1 MPEQATQ
8 TLDTLLTNQTP
19 KQRKQPQRFFPMFV
33 TLCAHL
39 HDPHQDEER
48 LGGLAPEYIE
58 VLDEEEPVLFA
69 LQQPSLQRLIEDSAS
84 FVAPE
89 VKQGEEPSPTSEV
102 FSLGVLLYTLMSGTA
117 PLGAYPPALANNDFQ
132 DLLLHPIDQLIAKAC
147 AREPEERY
155 QDVDAFLYAFQWA
168 KHEYLL
174 RKKIEEEIKDKIK
187 DELKDKVKDQLKDML
202 KEQLEARAKQFVQ
215 DSLQHASQYV
225 AGTAT
230 SQASGVLAGASQ
242 AASISAAAGT
252 VSAGG
257 AGIFAAGSAAFWVAT
272 SLAVVAVAGAT
283 GYFALR
289 QPTKTNTPAKQTLAA
304 NKQTAQPK
312 ATPKQG
318 NTQARK
324 APPSNRQTS
333 QGKTKTTGQ
342 PQKKTG
348 QPQKTSL
355 CKQKNGVFI
364 KVLPALRKNADVD
377 VESGKAHRVKGGF
390 CVPAS
395 PGEILVEQKGFAQC
409 VFQLPKQK
417 NPIIYLKKEGLT
429 LLSADYCLKK
439 QP

>member
-1 MPEQATQ
+1 MPEQATH
-8 TLDTLLTNQTP
+8 TLDALLTNQDL
-19 KQRKQPQRFFPMFV
+19 KQLKQPQRFFPMFV
-33 TLCAHL
+33 TLCAHI
-39 HDPHQDEER
+39 HEAHQ
-48 LGGLAPEYIE
+48 GGQVFGGFPPQHIE
-58 VLDEEEPVLFA
+58 LLDKEEPILFDIQ
-69 LQQPSLQRLIEDSAS
+69 LPPSQLIIDETPS

-89 VKQGEEPSPTSEV
+89 VKQGEEPSLESEV
-102 FSLGVLLYTLMSGTA
+102 FSLGVLLYTLMSGAA
-117 PLGAYPPALANNDFQ
+117 PFGAYPPTLAKNDFES
-132 DLLLHPIDQLIAKAC
+132 LLLHPIDQLIAKAC
-147 AREPEERY
+147 AKEPKERY

-168 KHEYLL
+168 KNEYLL

-187 DELKDKVKDQLKDML
+187 DELKDKVKDQLKDLL

-289 QPTKTNTPAKQTLAA
+289 QPTKTNTPAKQTLTA

-324 APPSNRQTS
+324 AAPSNRQTS
-333 QGKTKTTGQ
+333 PAKTKTTGQ
-342 PQKKTG
+342 PQKKMG
-348 QPQKTSL
+348 QSQKTSL

-364 KVLPALRKNADVD
+364 KVLPALRKNADID

-409 VFQLPKQK
+409 VFQLPKHK

-439 QP
+439 RP